1 MKSNTK
7 KLISKGVADFNDDK
21 QLRMLY
27 HKKCTWADIIFI
39 SDTHTNIKL
48 CIQLIEKYE
57 VQRFNIEKLHK
68 TIDQLLIIKVER
80 DKLQEE
86 KELLM
91 EVNSKYDYHIEEL
104 KNKVRLLMGEL
115 HSQKEGRSAGKA
127 VQEQI
132 KAFNLVDSST
142 QTIGSSTSVVSSF
155 SKVEGAAQNQGERSS
170 VATAAERSSAAGL
183 ETAAPP
189 PPPPAAPE
197 DGTLIP
203 PPPPIPFGKARI
215 TFIIKNGL
223 VPRLLDLLK
232 TCKKKIRECVE
243 KIRGAW

>member
-1 MKSNTK
+1 MDVCLHYCYIT
-7 KLISKGVADFNDDK
+7 
-21 QLRMLY
+21 
-27 HKKCTWADIIFI
+27 
-39 SDTHTNIKL
+39 
-48 CIQLIEKYE
+48 QLIEKYE

-86 KELLM
+86 KDLLM

-115 HSQKEGRSAGKA
+115 QSQKEGRSGKA

-142 QTIGSSTSVVSSF
+142 QTIGSSTSTVSSF
-155 SKVEGAAQNQGERSS
+155 SKVEESAATTERSS
-170 VATAAERSSAAGL
+170 TAGEAAASVASPPPP
-183 ETAAPP
+183 APP
-189 PPPPAAPE
+189 PPPAVPE

-203 PPPPIPFGKARI
+203 PPPPIPFGKCM
-215 TFIIKNGL
+215 KG
-223 VPRLLDLLK
+223 
-232 TCKKKIRECVE
+232 
-243 KIRGAW
+243 